1 MSPESIDSLV
11 GQADALR
18 AIGRY
23 DDAIVLMQRA
33 LTIDPEHYGSIVT
46 LGLAQLGDATPKVAL
61 DTASRAAALRPE
73 AALKHRIRAS
83 AYRSLGRKREALDE
97 ANRVVTLEPDFAT
110 SHQLLAEMLAISR
123 KRNEAVK
130 AAAHAISLDPES
142 AAAHET
148 LGFALMHAKRR
159 GPEAEAA
166 LRTALALDPAR
177 STARFNLGLVLRQ
190 QGRAQEAMGITRALV
205 VETPGDFS
213 NVRAMVGHTD
223 AFLREGPVNR
233 AMRTMFRWSV
243 LRFPIILGLM
253 LVPFAAVERRIR
265 RHKLPPA
272 EWEAVRRAR
281 RTINAGPRGRRTRLH
296 QVAKVRGRVR

>member
-11 GQADALR
+11 SQADALR

-33 LTIDPEHYGSIVT
+33 LTIDPENYGSFVT
-46 LGLAQLGDATPKVAL
+46 LGLAQLGAATPKAAL

-73 AALKHRIRAS
+73 AAVPHRIRAS

-142 AAAHET
+142 AAAYET

-190 QGRAQEAMGITRALV
+190 QGRAQEALGCRTRRSGPTLWLV
-205 VETPGDFS
+205 SLRRAFPRRQRRTFS
-213 NVRAMVGHTD
+213 GHG
-223 AFLREGPVNR
+223 RGR
-233 AMRTMFRWSV
+233 
-243 LRFPIILGLM
+243 
-253 LVPFAAVERRIR
+253 AAV
-265 RHKLPPA
+265 
-272 EWEAVRRAR
+272 WRAW
-281 RTINAGPRGRRTRLH
+281 THSWTSVSTRS
-296 QVAKVRGRVR
+296 G